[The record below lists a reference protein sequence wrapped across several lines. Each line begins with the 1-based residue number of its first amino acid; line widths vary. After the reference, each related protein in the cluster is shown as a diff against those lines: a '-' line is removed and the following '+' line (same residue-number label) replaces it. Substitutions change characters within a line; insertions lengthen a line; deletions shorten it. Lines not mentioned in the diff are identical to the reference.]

1 MKMSVVKIT
10 DFSPFPAGRYIDD
23 GPYSGQAFRDNVL
36 IPNLNENDVV
46 KVDLS
51 GAFGFGSSFL
61 EEAFGGL
68 VRAGHFTLKMLKQR
82 LKIESEDDPM
92 VVDEIWYYIQSA
104 K

>member
-1 MKMSVVKIT
+1 MSVVKIT
-10 DFSPFPAGRYIDD
+10 DFSPFPAGRYVAD
-23 GPYSGQAFRDNVL
+23 GPYSGQAFRDDIL
-36 IPNLNENDVV
+36 IPNLNENDIV

-68 VRAGHFTLKMLKQR
+68 IRVGHFTLKALKEK

-92 VVDEIWYYIQSA
+92 IVDEIWHYIQAA